1 MKVIRENVFDA
12 HTHIGPMKKWNY
24 YGNPVAVNPTIRE
37 YATKEEHLAMMDK
50 YGVKKA
56 VIMPNYGIPV
66 LEQPFSL
73 NQMVVDAVKDSDRLV
88 GGIWVSSVPKAKE
101 LTEEALKLA
110 GNPGIACLKMTYLIG
125 GNPDPEKYD
134 AEQAYLMDKIVDT
147 CEQYD
152 LTLQTHSS
160 AGGNSDISNYYK
172 FVEKY
177 AKRIR
182 IHIIHMGGGVSGHI
196 KMVPRFVNWL
206 KDGYQVYTDAAWAVG
221 FAQRLMV
228 DEISRANGVGED
240 NLFFSSDEPWSDF
253 PSEYWKW
260 EGLEISEEFK
270 NKIFWENAERIYG
283 CKMAKK

>member
-12 HTHIGPMKKWNY
+12 HAHIGPMKPWNY
-24 YGNPVAVNPTIRE
+24 YGNPEAVNPTIVE
-37 YATKEEHLAMMDK
+37 YPTTESFLAMMDK

-56 VIMPNYGIPV
+56 LINPNYGIPV
-66 LEQPFSL
+66 IEQPFGL
-73 NQMVVDAVKDSDRLV
+73 NQLVVDSVKKSNRLV
-88 GGIWVSSVPKAKE
+88 GGIWVSSIPRAKE
-101 LTEEALKLA
+101 LTEEALKFA
-110 GNPGIACLKMTYLIG
+110 GEPGIGCLKMTYLIG

-134 AEQAYLMDKIVDT
+134 AEQEYLMEKIVAT

-160 AGGNSDISNYYK
+160 AGGSSDIGNYYK

-177 AKRIR
+177 GKRIR

-206 KDGYQVYTDAAWAVG
+206 KDGYQVFTDGAWAVG
-221 FAQRLMV
+221 FAGRLMV
-228 DEISRANGVGED
+228 DEIRRANGVGED
-240 NLFFSSDEPWSDF
+240 NLMFGSDEPWSDF

-270 NKIFWENAERIYG
+270 NKIFWQNAERIYG
-283 CKMAKK
+283 VKAIKK